1 MASKPR
7 GPQMASDPL
16 NHLID
21 IESTSD
27 VAIQQLLSSARTI
40 REEPGTWRETLRGR
54 LLINLFLEPSTRTRV
69 SFEIAARRL
78 GMEVVNVAADAS
90 SVAKGESLRDTFATL
105 QAMQPDVI
113 ALRHPE
119 AGAHEPLLALAAPGT
134 HLVNAGD
141 GNRAHPTQALLDVLT
156 IQGHF
161 ADLSRLKVLIA
172 GDLRHSRVTGSGVA
186 LLKRIGVE
194 EVRLAAPAGLQA
206 APRVAAGTRQF
217 ETLEP
222 ALRGVDVV
230 MMLRVQRERFD
241 GGESPVGENYHREWG
256 LTGERLALAAPH
268 AIVMHPGPLNRGVE
282 IDSDV
287 ADGPQS
293 VILEQVRNGVF
304 MRMAVL
310 LAMLNG

>member
-1 MASKPR
+1 MASH
-7 GPQMASDPL
+7 PL
-16 NHLID
+16 KHLLD

-27 VAIQQLLSSARTI
+27 EAIHHLLNSARAI
-40 REEPGTWRETLRGR
+40 REEPQAWRDALRGR
-54 LLINLFLEPSTRTRV
+54 LLINLFYEPSTRTRV

-90 SVAKGESLRDTFATL
+90 SVVKGESLRDTFSTL
-105 QAMQPDVI
+105 QAMQPDVMVS
-113 ALRHPE
+113 RHPD
-119 AGAHEPLLALAAPGT
+119 AGAHEALVALAGRGT

-156 IQGHF
+156 IQDHF
-161 ADLSRLKVLIA
+161 DELSCLKVLIA

-186 LLKRIGVE
+186 LLKRLGVE
-194 EVRLAAPAGLQA
+194 EIRLAAPAGLQA
-206 APRVAAGTRQF
+206 GAQVAAGTRQF
-217 ETLEP
+217 DALEP
-222 ALRGVDVV
+222 GLQGADVV
-230 MMLRVQRERFD
+230 MMLRVQRERFG
-241 GGESPVGENYHREWG
+241 GGESPIGGNYHQDWG

-304 MRMAVL
+304 VRMAVL
-310 LAMLNG
+310 LAMLGPG